1 MIDFDRLLLEKK
13 QGDSIMSEHSI
24 GKTIATLRKAKG
36 WTQVEL
42 AEKLNVSDKA
52 VSKWESE
59 AGFPEISQ
67 LPAMATLF
75 GVTIDYLMTGKM
87 PEKEIVTISKA
98 ELCAKNDDISLAK
111 EVKDL
116 PNDENNKNI
125 VDYILKYQSLNVFK
139 RLCEIDSNFIKR
151 FKMLDAMTLAVVSN
165 SLLLLA
171 GKTFPVDSKSKF
183 TFENEDEI
191 KSLLP
196 IEDKEHFENYWD
208 QCLCLIPRKF
218 FTLLVTDKRINEATL
233 NTLLSNQ
240 NGRESVWYHAFPYMI
255 DEAYKKGNKKLLL
268 KLLDI
273 SRKNNAIAYETIDP
287 KFDNYGSYDYILN
300 YFFIASRCGN
310 KGHGLIR
317 VLESTIKAALKK
329 GDFDK
334 VQEFN
339 SINIDVENFV
349 KTKFRYIHKDS
360 TRCYIADADEIRVA
374 KLKLDKSVSKI
385 ELQVQTTIHN
395 GIVDIKELTKIT
407 NFTAIKKALKDYP
420 IHPFELLYRMYQQQ
434 KWRELFEFSV
444 DYDINR
450 LSDAI
455 LHQNKEDIEENIL
468 EIWTQDNQPYNR
480 LKSLCFNNKELYVSI
495 REVSYG
501 SRTNHNQKSIQEAI
515 DYLNDVRQRI
525 ISELSNKF
533 DKEKIVGELTKDY
546 FYSELSKGNKELVII
561 KLCVRMEAI
570 LKCDYNYQGDFSEML
585 DRFCGQF
592 NTYDDEG
599 NNYDPYTPDMLNRL
613 RRQRNSIVH
622 SEKTV
627 EPMSDDDIKQ
637 CIDYICSL

>member
-1 MIDFDRLLLEKK
+1 
-13 QGDSIMSEHSI
+13 MSEHSI

-75 GVTIDYLMTGKM
+75 GVTIDYLMTGKT

-98 ELCAKNDDISLAK
+98 ELCAKTDDVSLAE

-116 PNDENNKNI
+116 PNNENNKNI
-125 VDYILKYQSLNVFK
+125 VDYILEYQSLNVFK
-139 RLCEIDSNFIKR
+139 KLCEIDSNFIKR
-151 FKMLDAMTLAVVSN
+151 FKMLDAMTLAIVSN
-165 SLLLLA
+165 SLSLLV
-171 GKTFPVDSKSKF
+171 GKEFFIDRNCRF

-196 IEDKEHFENYWD
+196 IEDKEYFRNYQD
-208 QCLCLIPRKF
+208 QCICIIPRDF
-218 FTLLVTDKRINEATL
+218 FTLLVTDKRVNETTL

-240 NGRESVWYHAFPYMI
+240 NGRECVWYHAFPYLI
-255 DEAYKKGNKKLLL
+255 DEAYKNGNDKLLL

-273 SRKNNAIAYETIDP
+273 SRKNNAIAYDTIDP
-287 KFDNYGSYDYILN
+287 IYDNYDSSYNYVLN
-300 YFFIASRCGN
+300 YFFIAPKYGN
-310 KGHGLIR
+310 KGHGLVRI
-317 VLESTIKAALKK
+317 LESTIKAALEK
-329 GDFDK
+329 GDFDM

-339 SINIDVENFV
+339 NINVDVENFV
-349 KTKFRYIHKDS
+349 NTKFRRVHESMTKS
-360 TRCYIADADEIRVA
+360 KCYVVNADEIRVA
-374 KLKLDKSVSKI
+374 KLKLDKSVSKADLEI
-385 ELQVQTTIHN
+385 QSAIHN
-395 GIVDIKELTKIT
+395 GIVDIKELKEIA
-407 NFTAIKKALKDYP
+407 NFTAVKKALNDYP
-420 IHPFELLYRMYQQQ
+420 VHPFELVYRMYQQQ

-455 LHQNKEDIEENIL
+455 LHQNKEEIKENIL
-468 EIWTQDNQPYNR
+468 EIWTKDNQPYNR
-480 LKSLCFNNKELYVSI
+480 LKSLCFNNNELYVSI

-501 SRTNHNQKSIQEAI
+501 SRTNHNQKSIQEVI
-515 DYLNDVRQRI
+515 DYLNEVRQRI

-599 NNYDPYTPDMLNRL
+599 NDYDPYTPDMLNRL

>member
-1 MIDFDRLLLEKK
+1 
-13 QGDSIMSEHSI
+13 MSKHSI
-24 GKTIATLRKAKG
+24 GKTIATLRKTKG

-59 AGFPEISQ
+59 AGLPEISQ

-75 GVTIDYLMTGKM
+75 GVTIDYLMTGKT

-98 ELCAKNDDISLAK
+98 ELCAKTDDVSLAE

-125 VDYILKYQSLNVFK
+125 VDYILQYQSLNVFK
-139 RLCEIDSNFIKR
+139 KLCEIDSSFINR
-151 FKMLDAMTLAVVSN
+151 FKMLDAMRLAVVSN
-165 SLLLLA
+165 SLSILV
-171 GKTFPVDSKSKF
+171 GKVFSVDRNCKF

-196 IEDKEHFENYWD
+196 VEDKEYFRNYQD
-208 QCLCLIPRKF
+208 QCNCLIPRDF
-218 FTLLVTDKRINEATL
+218 FTLLVTDKRVNETTL
-233 NTLLSNQ
+233 NVFLSNQ
-240 NGRESVWYHAFPYMI
+240 NGRECVWYHAFPYLI
-255 DEAYKKGNKKLLL
+255 DEAYKNGNDKLLL
-268 KLLDI
+268 KLLEI

-287 KFDNYGSYDYILN
+287 IYDNYDSSYNYVLN
-300 YFFIASRCGN
+300 YFFIAPKYGN
-310 KGHGLIR
+310 KGHGLVR
-317 VLESTIKAALKK
+317 VLKSTIKAALEK
-329 GDFDK
+329 GDFDM

-339 SINIDVENFV
+339 NINIDVENFV
-349 KTKFRYIHKDS
+349 TTKFRRLHESMTKS
-360 TRCYIADADEIRVA
+360 KCYVATSDEIRVA
-374 KLKLDKSVSKI
+374 KLKLDKSVSRTDLEI
-385 ELQVQTTIHN
+385 QSAIHN
-395 GIVDIKELTKIT
+395 GIVDIKELKEIAD
-407 NFTAIKKALKDYP
+407 FKAVKKALNDYP
-420 IHPFELLYRMYQQQ
+420 VHPFELVYRMYQQQ

-455 LHQNKEDIEENIL
+455 LYQNKEDIEENIL
-468 EIWTQDNQPYNR
+468 EIWTKDNQPYNR
-480 LKSLCFNNKELYVSI
+480 LKSLCFNNNELYVSI
-495 REVSYG
+495 REISYG
-501 SRTNHNQKSIQEAI
+501 SQTNHNQKSIQEVI

-546 FYSELSKGNKELVII
+546 LYSELSKGNKELVII

-570 LKCDYNYQGDFSEML
+570 LKCDYNFQGDFSEML
-585 DRFCGQF
+585 DSFCNQF
-592 NTYDDEG
+592 ETYDDES
-599 NNYDPYTPDMLNRL
+599 NNYDPYTPAMLNRL

-622 SEKTV
+622 SEKQG
-627 EPMSDDDIKQ
+627 EPMSDEEIKQ

>member
-1 MIDFDRLLLEKK
+1 
-13 QGDSIMSEHSI
+13 MSKHSI

-59 AGFPEISQ
+59 AGLPEISQ
-67 LPAMATLF
+67 LPTMATLF
-75 GVTIDYLMTGKM
+75 GVTIDYLLTGKT

-98 ELCAKNDDISLAK
+98 ELCAKTDDVSLAE

-116 PNDENNKNI
+116 PHDENNKKI
-125 VDYILKYQSLNVFK
+125 VDYILQYQSLNVFK
-139 RLCEIDSNFIKR
+139 KLCEIDSSFINR
-151 FKMLDAMTLAVVSN
+151 FKMLDAMRLAVVSN
-165 SLLLLA
+165 SLSILV
-171 GKTFPVDSKSKF
+171 GKVFSIDGNYKF
-183 TFENEDEI
+183 TFENKDEI

-196 IEDKEHFENYWD
+196 VEDKEYFRNYED
-208 QCLCLIPRKF
+208 QCICLIPRDF
-218 FTLLVTDKRINEATL
+218 FTLLVTDKRVNETTL
-233 NTLLSNQ
+233 NTFLSNQ
-240 NGRESVWYHAFPYMI
+240 NGRECVWYHAFPYLI
-255 DEAYKKGNKKLLL
+255 DEAYKNGNDKLLL

-287 KFDNYGSYDYILN
+287 IVIYDSSYDYVLN
-300 YFFIASRCGN
+300 YFFIASKYGN
-310 KGHGLIR
+310 KGHGLVR
-317 VLESTIKAALKK
+317 VLESTIKAALEK
-329 GDFDK
+329 GDFDM

-339 SINIDVENFV
+339 NINIDVENFV
-349 KTKFRYIHKDS
+349 TTKFRREHESVTKS
-360 TRCYIADADEIRVA
+360 KCYIATSDEIRVA
-374 KLKLDKSVSKI
+374 KLKLDKSVSRTDLEI
-385 ELQVQTTIHN
+385 QSAIHN
-395 GIVDIKELTKIT
+395 GIVDIKEVKEIAD
-407 NFTAIKKALKDYP
+407 FKAVKKALNDYP
-420 IHPFELLYRMYQQQ
+420 VHPFELVYRMYQQQ

-455 LHQNKEDIEENIL
+455 LYQNKEDIEENIL
-468 EIWTQDNQPYNR
+468 EIWTKDNQPYNR
-480 LKSLCFNNKELYVSI
+480 LKSLCFNNNELYVSRSEI
-495 REVSYG
+495 SYG
-501 SRTNHNQKSIQEAI
+501 SRTNHNQKSIQEVI

-546 FYSELSKGNKELVII
+546 FYSELSKGNMELVII

-570 LKCDYNYQGDFSEML
+570 LKYDYNYQGDFSEML

-592 NTYDDEG
+592 NTYDDEM

-622 SEKTV
+622 SEKTDK
-627 EPMSDDDIKQ
+627 PMSDYDIKQ
-637 CIDYICSL
+637 CIEYICSL

>member
-1 MIDFDRLLLEKK
+1 
-13 QGDSIMSEHSI
+13 MSKHSI
-24 GKTIATLRKAKG
+24 GKTIATLRKTKG

-59 AGFPEISQ
+59 AGLPEISQ

-75 GVTIDYLMTGKM
+75 GVTIDYLMTGKT

-98 ELCAKNDDISLAK
+98 ELCAKTDDVSLAE

-125 VDYILKYQSLNVFK
+125 VDYILQYQSLNVFK
-139 RLCEIDSNFIKR
+139 KLCEIDSSFINR
-151 FKMLDAMTLAVVSN
+151 FKMLDAMRLAVVSN
-165 SLLLLA
+165 SLSILV
-171 GKTFPVDSKSKF
+171 GKVFSVDRNCKF

-196 IEDKEHFENYWD
+196 VEDKEYFRNYQD
-208 QCLCLIPRKF
+208 QCNCLIPRDF
-218 FTLLVTDKRINEATL
+218 FTLLVTDKRVNETTL
-233 NTLLSNQ
+233 NVFLSNQ
-240 NGRESVWYHAFPYMI
+240 NGRECVWYHAFPYLI
-255 DEAYKKGNKKLLL
+255 DEAYKNGNDKLLL
-268 KLLDI
+268 KLLEI
-273 SRKNNAIAYETIDP
+273 SRKNNAFAYETIDP
-287 KFDNYGSYDYILN
+287 IYDNYDSSYNYVLN
-300 YFFIASRCGN
+300 YFFIAPKYGN
-310 KGHGLIR
+310 KGHGLVR
-317 VLESTIKAALKK
+317 VLKSTIKAALEK
-329 GDFDK
+329 GDFDM

-339 SINIDVENFV
+339 NINIDVENFV
-349 KTKFRYIHKDS
+349 TTKFRRLHESMTKS
-360 TRCYIADADEIRVA
+360 KCYVATSDEIRVA
-374 KLKLDKSVSKI
+374 KLKLDKSVSRTDLEI
-385 ELQVQTTIHN
+385 QSAIHN
-395 GIVDIKELTKIT
+395 GIVDIKELKEIAD
-407 NFTAIKKALKDYP
+407 FKAVKKALNDYP
-420 IHPFELLYRMYQQQ
+420 VHPFELVYRMYQQQ

-455 LHQNKEDIEENIL
+455 LYQNKEDIEENIL
-468 EIWTQDNQPYNR
+468 EIWTKDNQPYNR
-480 LKSLCFNNKELYVSI
+480 LKSLCFNNNELYVSI
-495 REVSYG
+495 REISYG
-501 SRTNHNQKSIQEAI
+501 SQTNHNQKSIQEVI

-546 FYSELSKGNKELVII
+546 LYSELSKGNKELVII

-570 LKCDYNYQGDFSEML
+570 LKCDYNFQGDFSEML
-585 DRFCGQF
+585 DHFCNQF
-592 NTYDDEG
+592 ETYDDES
-599 NNYDPYTPDMLNRL
+599 NNYDPYTPAMLNRL

-622 SEKTV
+622 AEKMV
-627 EPMSDDDIKQ
+627 EAMSDDEIKQ

>member
-1 MIDFDRLLLEKK
+1 
-13 QGDSIMSEHSI
+13 MSKHSI
-24 GKTIATLRKAKG
+24 GKTIATLRKTKG

-59 AGFPEISQ
+59 AGLPEISQ

-75 GVTIDYLMTGKM
+75 GVTIDYLMTGKT

-98 ELCAKNDDISLAK
+98 ELCAKTDDVSLAE

-125 VDYILKYQSLNVFK
+125 VDYILQYQSLNVFK
-139 RLCEIDSNFIKR
+139 KLCEIDSSFINR
-151 FKMLDAMTLAVVSN
+151 FKMLDAMRLAVVSN
-165 SLLLLA
+165 SLSILV
-171 GKTFPVDSKSKF
+171 GKVFSVDRNCKF

-196 IEDKEHFENYWD
+196 VEDKEYFRNYQD
-208 QCLCLIPRKF
+208 QCNCLIPRDF
-218 FTLLVTDKRINEATL
+218 FTLLVTDKRVNETTL
-233 NTLLSNQ
+233 NVFLSNQ
-240 NGRESVWYHAFPYMI
+240 NGRECVWYHAFPYLI
-255 DEAYKKGNKKLLL
+255 DEAYKNGNDKLLL
-268 KLLDI
+268 KLLEI

-287 KFDNYGSYDYILN
+287 IYDNYDSSYNYVLN
-300 YFFIASRCGN
+300 YFFIAPKYGN
-310 KGHGLIR
+310 KGHGLVR
-317 VLESTIKAALKK
+317 VLKSTIKAALEK
-329 GDFDK
+329 GDFDM

-339 SINIDVENFV
+339 NINIDVENFV
-349 KTKFRYIHKDS
+349 TTKFRRLHESMTKS
-360 TRCYIADADEIRVA
+360 KCYVATSDEIRVA
-374 KLKLDKSVSKI
+374 KLKLDKSVSRTDLEI
-385 ELQVQTTIHN
+385 QSAIHN
-395 GIVDIKELTKIT
+395 GIVDIKELKEIA
-407 NFTAIKKALKDYP
+407 NFTAVKKALNDYP
-420 IHPFELLYRMYQQQ
+420 VHPFELVYRMYQQQ

-455 LHQNKEDIEENIL
+455 LYQNKEDIEENIL
-468 EIWTQDNQPYNR
+468 EIWTKDNQPYNR
-480 LKSLCFNNKELYVSI
+480 LKSLCFNNNELYVSI
-495 REVSYG
+495 REISYG
-501 SRTNHNQKSIQEAI
+501 SQTNHNQKSIQEVI

-546 FYSELSKGNKELVII
+546 LYSELSKGNKELVII

-570 LKCDYNYQGDFSEML
+570 LKCDYNFQGDFSEML
-585 DRFCGQF
+585 DHFCNQF
-592 NTYDDEG
+592 ETYDDES
-599 NNYDPYTPDMLNRL
+599 NNYDPYTPAMLNRL

-622 SEKTV
+622 AEKMV
-627 EPMSDDDIKQ
+627 EAMSDDEIKQ

>member
-1 MIDFDRLLLEKK
+1 
-13 QGDSIMSEHSI
+13 MSKHSI

-59 AGFPEISQ
+59 AGLPEISQ
-67 LPAMATLF
+67 LPTMATLF
-75 GVTIDYLMTGKM
+75 GVTIDYLLTGKT

-98 ELCAKNDDISLAK
+98 ELCAKTDDVSLAE

-116 PNDENNKNI
+116 PHDENNKKI
-125 VDYILKYQSLNVFK
+125 VDYILQYQSLNVFTK
-139 RLCEIDSNFIKR
+139 LCEIDSSFINR
-151 FKMLDAMTLAVVSN
+151 FKMLDAMRLAVVSN
-165 SLLLLA
+165 SLSILV
-171 GKTFPVDSKSKF
+171 GKVFSVDRNCKF

-196 IEDKEHFENYWD
+196 VEDKEYFRNYQD
-208 QCLCLIPRKF
+208 QCICLIPRDF
-218 FTLLVTDKRINEATL
+218 FTLLVTDKRVNETTL
-233 NTLLSNQ
+233 NTFLSNQ
-240 NGRESVWYHAFPYMI
+240 NGRECVWYHAFPYLI
-255 DEAYKKGNKKLLL
+255 DEAYKNGNDKLLL

-287 KFDNYGSYDYILN
+287 IVIYDSSYDYVLN
-300 YFFIASRCGN
+300 YFFIASKYGN
-310 KGHGLIR
+310 KGHGLVR
-317 VLESTIKAALKK
+317 VLESTIKAALEK
-329 GDFDK
+329 GDFDM

-339 SINIDVENFV
+339 NINIDVENFV
-349 KTKFRYIHKDS
+349 TTKFRRLHESMTKS
-360 TRCYIADADEIRVA
+360 KCYVATSDEIRVA
-374 KLKLDKSVSKI
+374 KLKLDKSVSRTDLEI
-385 ELQVQTTIHN
+385 QSAIHN
-395 GIVDIKELTKIT
+395 GIVDIKEVKEIAD
-407 NFTAIKKALKDYP
+407 FKAVKKALNDYP
-420 IHPFELLYRMYQQQ
+420 VHPFELVYRMYQQQ

-455 LHQNKEDIEENIL
+455 LYQNKEDIEENIL
-468 EIWTQDNQPYNR
+468 EIWTKDNQPYNR
-480 LKSLCFNNKELYVSI
+480 LKSLCFNNNELYVSRSEI
-495 REVSYG
+495 SYG
-501 SRTNHNQKSIQEAI
+501 SRTNHNQKSIQEVI

-546 FYSELSKGNKELVII
+546 FYSELSKGNMELVII

-570 LKCDYNYQGDFSEML
+570 LKYDYNYQGDFSEML

-592 NTYDDEG
+592 NTYDDEM

-622 SEKTV
+622 SEKTDK
-627 EPMSDDDIKQ
+627 PMSDYDIKQ
-637 CIDYICSL
+637 CIEYICSL

>member
-1 MIDFDRLLLEKK
+1 
-13 QGDSIMSEHSI
+13 MSKHSI

-59 AGFPEISQ
+59 AGLPEISQ
-67 LPAMATLF
+67 LPTMATLF
-75 GVTIDYLMTGKM
+75 GVTIDYLLTGKT

-98 ELCAKNDDISLAK
+98 ELCAKTDDVSLAE

-116 PNDENNKNI
+116 PHDENNKKI
-125 VDYILKYQSLNVFK
+125 VDYILQYQSLNVFK
-139 RLCEIDSNFIKR
+139 KLCEIDSSFINR
-151 FKMLDAMTLAVVSN
+151 FKMLDAMRLAVVSN
-165 SLLLLA
+165 SLSILV
-171 GKTFPVDSKSKF
+171 GKVFSVDGNCKF

-196 IEDKEHFENYWD
+196 VEDKEYFRNYQD
-208 QCLCLIPRKF
+208 QCICLIPRDF
-218 FTLLVTDKRINEATL
+218 FTLLVTDKRINETTL

-240 NGRESVWYHAFPYMI
+240 NGRECVWYHAFPYLI
-255 DEAYKKGNKKLLL
+255 DEAYKNGNDKLLL

-287 KFDNYGSYDYILN
+287 IVIYDSSYDYVLN
-300 YFFIASRCGN
+300 YFFIASKYGN
-310 KGHGLIR
+310 KGHGLVR
-317 VLESTIKAALKK
+317 VLESTIKAALEK
-329 GDFDK
+329 GDFDM

-339 SINIDVENFV
+339 NINIDVENFV
-349 KTKFRYIHKDS
+349 TTKFRREHESVTKS
-360 TRCYIADADEIRVA
+360 KCYVATSDEIRVA
-374 KLKLDKSVSKI
+374 KLKLDKSVSRTDLEI
-385 ELQVQTTIHN
+385 QSAIHN
-395 GIVDIKELTKIT
+395 GIVDIKEVKGIAD
-407 NFTAIKKALKDYP
+407 FKAVKKALNDYP
-420 IHPFELLYRMYQQQ
+420 VHPFELVYRMYQQQ

-455 LHQNKEDIEENIL
+455 LYQSKEDIEENIL
-468 EIWTQDNQPYNR
+468 EIWTKDNQPYNR
-480 LKSLCFNNKELYVSI
+480 LKSLCFNNNELYVSRSEI
-495 REVSYG
+495 SYG
-501 SRTNHNQKSIQEAI
+501 SRTNHNQKSIQEVI

-546 FYSELSKGNKELVII
+546 FYSELSKGNMELVII

-570 LKCDYNYQGDFSEML
+570 LKYDYNYQGDFSEML

-592 NTYDDEG
+592 NTYDDEM

-622 SEKTV
+622 SEKTDK
-627 EPMSDDDIKQ
+627 PMSDYDIKQ
-637 CIDYICSL
+637 CIEYICSL

>member
-1 MIDFDRLLLEKK
+1 
-13 QGDSIMSEHSI
+13 MSKHSI
-24 GKTIATLRKAKG
+24 GKTIATLRKTKG

-59 AGFPEISQ
+59 AGLPEISQ

-75 GVTIDYLMTGKM
+75 GVTIDYLMTGKT

-98 ELCAKNDDISLAK
+98 ELCAKTDDVSLAE

-125 VDYILKYQSLNVFK
+125 VDYILQYQSLNVFK
-139 RLCEIDSNFIKR
+139 KLCEIDSSFINR
-151 FKMLDAMTLAVVSN
+151 FKMLDAMRLAVVSN
-165 SLLLLA
+165 SLSIFV
-171 GKTFPVDSKSKF
+171 GKIFSVDRNCKF
-183 TFENEDEI
+183 TFEKEDEI

-196 IEDKEHFENYWD
+196 VEDKEYFRNYQD
-208 QCLCLIPRKF
+208 QCNCLIPRDF
-218 FTLLVTDKRINEATL
+218 FTLLVTDKRVNETTL
-233 NTLLSNQ
+233 NVFLSNQ
-240 NGRESVWYHAFPYMI
+240 NGRECVWYHAFPYLI
-255 DEAYKKGNKKLLL
+255 DEAYKNGNDKLLL
-268 KLLDI
+268 KLLEI

-287 KFDNYGSYDYILN
+287 IYDNYDSSYNYVLN
-300 YFFIASRCGN
+300 YFFIAPKYGN
-310 KGHGLIR
+310 KGHGLVR
-317 VLESTIKAALKK
+317 VLKSTIKAALEK
-329 GDFDK
+329 GDFDM

-339 SINIDVENFV
+339 NINIDVENFV
-349 KTKFRYIHKDS
+349 TTKFRRLHESMTKS
-360 TRCYIADADEIRVA
+360 KCYVATSDEIRVA
-374 KLKLDKSVSKI
+374 KLKLDKSVSRTDLEI
-385 ELQVQTTIHN
+385 QSAIHN
-395 GIVDIKELTKIT
+395 GIVDIKELKEIAD
-407 NFTAIKKALKDYP
+407 FKAVKKALNDYP
-420 IHPFELLYRMYQQQ
+420 VHPFELVYRMYQQQ

-455 LHQNKEDIEENIL
+455 LYQNKEDIEENIL
-468 EIWTQDNQPYNR
+468 EIWTKDNQPYNR
-480 LKSLCFNNKELYVSI
+480 LKSLCFNNNELYVSI
-495 REVSYG
+495 REISYG
-501 SRTNHNQKSIQEAI
+501 SQTNHNQKSIQEVI

-546 FYSELSKGNKELVII
+546 LYSELSKGNKELVII

-570 LKCDYNYQGDFSEML
+570 LKCDYNFQGDFSEML
-585 DRFCGQF
+585 DHFCNQF
-592 NTYDDEG
+592 ETYDDES
-599 NNYDPYTPDMLNRL
+599 NNYDPYTPAMFNRL

-622 SEKTV
+622 AEKMV
-627 EPMSDDDIKQ
+627 EAMSDDEIKQ

>member
-1 MIDFDRLLLEKK
+1 
-13 QGDSIMSEHSI
+13 MSKHSI

-59 AGFPEISQ
+59 SGLPEISQ
-67 LPAMATLF
+67 LPTMATLF
-75 GVTIDYLMTGKM
+75 GVTIDYLLTGKT

-98 ELCAKNDDISLAK
+98 ELCAKTDDVSLAE

-125 VDYILKYQSLNVFK
+125 VDYILQYQSLNVFK
-139 RLCEIDSNFIKR
+139 KLCEIDSSFINR
-151 FKMLDAMTLAVVSN
+151 FKMLDAMRLAVVSN
-165 SLLLLA
+165 SLSILV
-171 GKTFPVDSKSKF
+171 GKVFSVDRNCKF

-196 IEDKEHFENYWD
+196 VEDKEYFRNYQD
-208 QCLCLIPRKF
+208 QCICLIPRDF
-218 FTLLVTDKRINEATL
+218 FTLLVTDKRVNETTL
-233 NTLLSNQ
+233 NTFLSNQ
-240 NGRESVWYHAFPYMI
+240 NGRECVWYHAFPYLI
-255 DEAYKKGNKKLLL
+255 DEAYKNGNDKLLL

-273 SRKNNAIAYETIDP
+273 SRKNNAIAYDTIDP
-287 KFDNYGSYDYILN
+287 IYDNYDSSYNYVLN
-300 YFFIASRCGN
+300 YFFIAPKYGN
-310 KGHGLIR
+310 KGHGLVR
-317 VLESTIKAALKK
+317 VLKSTIKAALEK
-329 GDFDK
+329 GDFDM

-339 SINIDVENFV
+339 NINIDVENFV
-349 KTKFRYIHKDS
+349 TTKFRREHESVTKS
-360 TRCYIADADEIRVA
+360 KCYVATSDEIRVA
-374 KLKLDKSVSKI
+374 KLKLDKSVSRTDLEI
-385 ELQVQTTIHN
+385 QSAIHN
-395 GIVDIKELTKIT
+395 GIVDIKEIKGIAD
-407 NFTAIKKALKDYP
+407 FKAVKKALNDYP
-420 IHPFELLYRMYQQQ
+420 VHPFELVYRMYQQQ

-455 LHQNKEDIEENIL
+455 LYQNKEDIEENIL
-468 EIWTQDNQPYNR
+468 EIWTKDNQPYNR
-480 LKSLCFNNKELYVSI
+480 LKSLCFNNNELYVSI
-495 REVSYG
+495 GEISYG
-501 SRTNHNQKSIQEAI
+501 SRTNHNQKSIQEVI

-533 DKEKIVGELTKDY
+533 EKEKIVGELTKDY

-570 LKCDYNYQGDFSEML
+570 LKYDYNYQGDFSEML
-585 DRFCGQF
+585 DCFCRQF
-592 NTYDDEG
+592 NTYDDEM

-613 RRQRNSIVH
+613 RHQRNSIVH

-627 EPMSDDDIKQ
+627 KPMSDYDIKQ
-637 CIDYICSL
+637 CIEYICSL

>member
-1 MIDFDRLLLEKK
+1 
-13 QGDSIMSEHSI
+13 MSKHSI
-24 GKTIATLRKAKG
+24 GKTIATLRKTKG

-59 AGFPEISQ
+59 AGLPEISQ

-75 GVTIDYLMTGKM
+75 GVTIDYLMTGKT

-98 ELCAKNDDISLAK
+98 ELCAKTDDVSLAE

-125 VDYILKYQSLNVFK
+125 VDYILQYQSLNVFK
-139 RLCEIDSNFIKR
+139 KLCEIDSSFINR
-151 FKMLDAMTLAVVSN
+151 FKMLDAMRLAVVSN
-165 SLLLLA
+165 SLSILV
-171 GKTFPVDSKSKF
+171 GKVFSVDRNCKF

-196 IEDKEHFENYWD
+196 VEDKEYFRNYQD
-208 QCLCLIPRKF
+208 QCNCLIPRDF
-218 FTLLVTDKRINEATL
+218 FTLLVTDKRVNETTL
-233 NTLLSNQ
+233 NAFLSNQ
-240 NGRESVWYHAFPYMI
+240 NGRECVWYHAFPYLI
-255 DEAYKKGNKKLLL
+255 DEAYKNGNDKLLL

-287 KFDNYGSYDYILN
+287 IYDNYDSSHNYVLN
-300 YFFIASRCGN
+300 YFFIAPKYGN
-310 KGHGLIR
+310 KGHGLVR
-317 VLESTIKAALKK
+317 VLKSTIKAALEK
-329 GDFDK
+329 GDFDM

-339 SINIDVENFV
+339 NINIDVENFV
-349 KTKFRYIHKDS
+349 TTKFRRVHESMTKS
-360 TRCYIADADEIRVA
+360 KCYVATSDEIRVA
-374 KLKLDKSVSKI
+374 KLKLDKSVSRTDLEI
-385 ELQVQTTIHN
+385 QSAIHN
-395 GIVDIKELTKIT
+395 GIVDIKELKEIAD
-407 NFTAIKKALKDYP
+407 FKAVKKALNDYP
-420 IHPFELLYRMYQQQ
+420 VHPFELVYRMYQQQ

-444 DYDINR
+444 DHDINR

-455 LHQNKEDIEENIL
+455 LYQNKEDIEENIL
-468 EIWTQDNQPYNR
+468 EIWTKDNQPYNR
-480 LKSLCFNNKELYVSI
+480 LKSLCFNNNELYVSI
-495 REVSYG
+495 REISYG
-501 SRTNHNQKSIQEAI
+501 SRSNHNQKSIQEVI

-637 CIDYICSL
+637 CVDYICSL

>member
-1 MIDFDRLLLEKK
+1 
-13 QGDSIMSEHSI
+13 MSEHSI

-75 GVTIDYLMTGKM
+75 GVTIDYLMTGKT

-98 ELCAKNDDISLAK
+98 ELCAKTDDVSLAE

-116 PNDENNKNI
+116 PNNENNKNI
-125 VDYILKYQSLNVFK
+125 VDYILEYQSLNVFK
-139 RLCEIDSNFIKR
+139 KLCEIDSNFIKR
-151 FKMLDAMTLAVVSN
+151 FKMLDAMTLAIVSN
-165 SLLLLA
+165 SLSLLV
-171 GKTFPVDSKSKF
+171 GKEFFIDRNCRF

-196 IEDKEHFENYWD
+196 IEDKEYFRNYQD
-208 QCLCLIPRKF
+208 QCICIIPRDF
-218 FTLLVTDKRINEATL
+218 FTLLVTDKRVNETTL

-240 NGRESVWYHAFPYMI
+240 NGRECVWYHAFPYLI
-255 DEAYKKGNKKLLL
+255 DEAYKNGNDKLLL

-273 SRKNNAIAYETIDP
+273 SRKNNAIAYDTIDP
-287 KFDNYGSYDYILN
+287 IYDNYDSSYNYVLN
-300 YFFIASRCGN
+300 YFFIAPKYGN
-310 KGHGLIR
+310 KGHGLVRI
-317 VLESTIKAALKK
+317 LESTIKAALEK
-329 GDFDK
+329 GDFDM

-339 SINIDVENFV
+339 NINVDVENFV
-349 KTKFRYIHKDS
+349 NTKFRRVHESMTKS
-360 TRCYIADADEIRVA
+360 KCYVANADEIRVA
-374 KLKLDKSVSKI
+374 KLKLDKSVSKADLEI
-385 ELQVQTTIHN
+385 QSAIHN
-395 GIVDIKELTKIT
+395 GIVDIKELKEIA
-407 NFTAIKKALKDYP
+407 NFTAVKKALNDYP
-420 IHPFELLYRMYQQQ
+420 VHPFELVYRMYQQQ

-455 LHQNKEDIEENIL
+455 LHQNKEEIEENIL
-468 EIWTQDNQPYNR
+468 EIWTKDNQPYNR
-480 LKSLCFNNKELYVSI
+480 LKSLCFNNNELYVSI

-501 SRTNHNQKSIQEAI
+501 SRTNHNQKSIQEVI
-515 DYLNDVRQRI
+515 DYLNEVRQRI

-599 NNYDPYTPDMLNRL
+599 NDYDPYTPDMLNRL

>member
-1 MIDFDRLLLEKK
+1 
-13 QGDSIMSEHSI
+13 MSKHSI

-59 AGFPEISQ
+59 AGLPEISQ

-75 GVTIDYLMTGKM
+75 GVTIDYLMTGKT

-98 ELCAKNDDISLAK
+98 ELCAKTDDVSLAE

-125 VDYILKYQSLNVFK
+125 VDYILQYQSLNVFK
-139 RLCEIDSNFIKR
+139 KLCEIDSSFINR
-151 FKMLDAMTLAVVSN
+151 FKMLDAMRLAVVSN
-165 SLLLLA
+165 SLSILV
-171 GKTFPVDSKSKF
+171 GKVFSVDRNCKF

-196 IEDKEHFENYWD
+196 VEDKEYFRNYQD
-208 QCLCLIPRKF
+208 QCNCLIPRDF
-218 FTLLVTDKRINEATL
+218 FTLLVTDKRVNETTL
-233 NTLLSNQ
+233 NVFLSNQ
-240 NGRESVWYHAFPYMI
+240 NGRECVWYHAFPYLI
-255 DEAYKKGNKKLLL
+255 DEAYKNGNDKLLL
-268 KLLDI
+268 KLLEI
-273 SRKNNAIAYETIDP
+273 SRKNNAFAYETIDP
-287 KFDNYGSYDYILN
+287 IYDNYDSSYNYVLN
-300 YFFIASRCGN
+300 YFFIAPKYGN
-310 KGHGLIR
+310 KGHGLVR
-317 VLESTIKAALKK
+317 VLKSTIKAALEK
-329 GDFDK
+329 GDFDM

-339 SINIDVENFV
+339 NINIDVENFV
-349 KTKFRYIHKDS
+349 TTKFRRLHESMTKS
-360 TRCYIADADEIRVA
+360 KCYVATSDEIRVA
-374 KLKLDKSVSKI
+374 KLKLDKSVSRTDLEI
-385 ELQVQTTIHN
+385 QSAIHN
-395 GIVDIKELTKIT
+395 GIVDIKELKEIAD
-407 NFTAIKKALKDYP
+407 FKAVKKALNDYP
-420 IHPFELLYRMYQQQ
+420 VHPFELVYRMYQQQ

-455 LHQNKEDIEENIL
+455 LYQNKEDIEENIL
-468 EIWTQDNQPYNR
+468 EIWTKDNQPYNR
-480 LKSLCFNNKELYVSI
+480 LKSLCFNNNELYVSI
-495 REVSYG
+495 REISYG
-501 SRTNHNQKSIQEAI
+501 SQTNHNQKSIQEVI

-546 FYSELSKGNKELVII
+546 LYSELSKGNKELVII

-570 LKCDYNYQGDFSEML
+570 LKCDYNFQGDFSEML
-585 DRFCGQF
+585 DHFCNQF
-592 NTYDDEG
+592 ETYDDES
-599 NNYDPYTPDMLNRL
+599 NNYDPYTPAMLNRL

-622 SEKTV
+622 AEKMV
-627 EPMSDDDIKQ
+627 EAMSDDEIKQ

>member
-1 MIDFDRLLLEKK
+1 
-13 QGDSIMSEHSI
+13 MSEHSI
-24 GKTIATLRKAKG
+24 GKTIASLRKSKG

-67 LPAMATLF
+67 LPAMANLF
-75 GVTIDYLMTGKM
+75 GVTIDYLMTGKT

-98 ELCAKNDDISLAK
+98 ELCAKTDDVSLAE

-125 VDYILKYQSLNVFK
+125 VDYILQYQSLNVFK
-139 RLCEIDSNFIKR
+139 KLCEIDSSFINR
-151 FKMLDAMTLAVVSN
+151 FKMLDAMRLAVVSN
-165 SLLLLA
+165 SLSILV
-171 GKTFPVDSKSKF
+171 GKVFSVDRNCKF

-196 IEDKEHFENYWD
+196 VEDKEYFRNYQD
-208 QCLCLIPRKF
+208 QCNCLIPRDF
-218 FTLLVTDKRINEATL
+218 FTLLVTDKRVNETTL
-233 NTLLSNQ
+233 NVFLSNQ
-240 NGRESVWYHAFPYMI
+240 NGRECVWYHAFPYLI
-255 DEAYKKGNKKLLL
+255 DEAYKNGNDKLLL
-268 KLLDI
+268 KLLEI

-287 KFDNYGSYDYILN
+287 IYDNYDSSYNYVLN
-300 YFFIASRCGN
+300 YFFIAPKYGN
-310 KGHGLIR
+310 KGHGLVR
-317 VLESTIKAALKK
+317 VLKSTIKAALEK
-329 GDFDK
+329 GDFDM

-339 SINIDVENFV
+339 NINIDVENFV
-349 KTKFRYIHKDS
+349 TTKFRRLHESMTKS
-360 TRCYIADADEIRVA
+360 KCYVATSDEIRVA
-374 KLKLDKSVSKI
+374 KLKLDKSVSRTDLEI
-385 ELQVQTTIHN
+385 QSAIHN
-395 GIVDIKELTKIT
+395 GIVDIKELKEIAD
-407 NFTAIKKALKDYP
+407 FKAVKKALNDYP
-420 IHPFELLYRMYQQQ
+420 VHPFELVYRMYQQQ

-455 LHQNKEDIEENIL
+455 LYQNKEDIEENIL
-468 EIWTQDNQPYNR
+468 EIWTKDNQPYNR
-480 LKSLCFNNKELYVSI
+480 LKSLCFNNNELYVSI
-495 REVSYG
+495 REISYG
-501 SRTNHNQKSIQEAI
+501 SQTNHNQKSIQEVI

-546 FYSELSKGNKELVII
+546 LYSELSKGNKELVII

-570 LKCDYNYQGDFSEML
+570 LKCDYNFQGDFSEML
-585 DRFCGQF
+585 DHFCNQF
-592 NTYDDEG
+592 ETYDDES
-599 NNYDPYTPDMLNRL
+599 NNYDPYTPAMLNRL

-622 SEKTV
+622 AEKMV
-627 EPMSDDDIKQ
+627 EAMSDDEIKQ

>member
-1 MIDFDRLLLEKK
+1 
-13 QGDSIMSEHSI
+13 MSKHSI
-24 GKTIATLRKAKG
+24 GKTIATLRKTKG

-59 AGFPEISQ
+59 AGLPEISQ

-75 GVTIDYLMTGKM
+75 GVTIDYLMTGKT

-98 ELCAKNDDISLAK
+98 ELCAKTDDVSLAE

-125 VDYILKYQSLNVFK
+125 VDYILQYQSLNVFK
-139 RLCEIDSNFIKR
+139 KLCEIDSSFINR
-151 FKMLDAMTLAVVSN
+151 FKMLDAMRLAVVSN
-165 SLLLLA
+165 SLSILV
-171 GKTFPVDSKSKF
+171 GKVFSVDRNCKF

-196 IEDKEHFENYWD
+196 VEDKEYFRNYQD
-208 QCLCLIPRKF
+208 QCNCLIPRDF
-218 FTLLVTDKRINEATL
+218 FTLLVTDKRVNETTL
-233 NTLLSNQ
+233 NVFLSNQ
-240 NGRESVWYHAFPYMI
+240 NGRECVWYHAFPYLI
-255 DEAYKKGNKKLLL
+255 DEAYKNGNDKLLL
-268 KLLDI
+268 KLLEI

-287 KFDNYGSYDYILN
+287 IYDNYDSSYNYVLN
-300 YFFIASRCGN
+300 YFFIAPKYGN
-310 KGHGLIR
+310 KGHGLVR
-317 VLESTIKAALKK
+317 VLKSTIKAALEK
-329 GDFDK
+329 GDFDM

-339 SINIDVENFV
+339 NINIDVENFV
-349 KTKFRYIHKDS
+349 TTKFRRLHESMTKS
-360 TRCYIADADEIRVA
+360 KCYVATSDEIRVA
-374 KLKLDKSVSKI
+374 KLKLDKSVSRTDLEI
-385 ELQVQTTIHN
+385 QSAIHN
-395 GIVDIKELTKIT
+395 GIVDIKELKEIAD
-407 NFTAIKKALKDYP
+407 FKAVKKALNDYP
-420 IHPFELLYRMYQQQ
+420 VHPFELVYRMYQQQ

-455 LHQNKEDIEENIL
+455 LYQNKEDIEENIL
-468 EIWTQDNQPYNR
+468 EIWTKDNQPYNR
-480 LKSLCFNNKELYVSI
+480 LKSLCFNNNELYVSI
-495 REVSYG
+495 REISYG
-501 SRTNHNQKSIQEAI
+501 SQTNHNQKSIQEVI

-546 FYSELSKGNKELVII
+546 LYSELSKGNKELVII

-570 LKCDYNYQGDFSEML
+570 LKCDYNFQGDFSEML
-585 DRFCGQF
+585 DHFCNQF
-592 NTYDDEG
+592 ETYDDES
-599 NNYDPYTPDMLNRL
+599 NNYDPYTPAMLNRL

-622 SEKTV
+622 SEKQG
-627 EPMSDDDIKQ
+627 EPMSDEEIKQ

>member
-1 MIDFDRLLLEKK
+1 
-13 QGDSIMSEHSI
+13 MSKHSI
-24 GKTIATLRKAKG
+24 GKTIATLRKTKG

-59 AGFPEISQ
+59 AGLPEISQ

-75 GVTIDYLMTGKM
+75 GVTIDYLMTGKT

-98 ELCAKNDDISLAK
+98 ELCAKTDDVSLAE

-125 VDYILKYQSLNVFK
+125 VDYILQYQSLNVFK
-139 RLCEIDSNFIKR
+139 KLCEIDSSFINR
-151 FKMLDAMTLAVVSN
+151 FKMLDAMRLAVVSN
-165 SLLLLA
+165 SLSILV
-171 GKTFPVDSKSKF
+171 GKVFSVDRNCKF

-196 IEDKEHFENYWD
+196 VEDKEYFRNYQD
-208 QCLCLIPRKF
+208 QCNCLIPRDF
-218 FTLLVTDKRINEATL
+218 FTLLVTDKRVNETTL
-233 NTLLSNQ
+233 NVFLSNQ
-240 NGRESVWYHAFPYMI
+240 NGRECVWYHAFPYLI
-255 DEAYKKGNKKLLL
+255 DEAYKNGNDKLLL
-268 KLLDI
+268 KLLEI

-287 KFDNYGSYDYILN
+287 IYDNYDSSYNYVLN
-300 YFFIASRCGN
+300 YFFIAPKYGN
-310 KGHGLIR
+310 KGHGLVR
-317 VLESTIKAALKK
+317 VLKSTIKAALEK
-329 GDFDK
+329 GDFDM

-339 SINIDVENFV
+339 NINIDVENFV
-349 KTKFRYIHKDS
+349 TTKFRQLHESMTKS
-360 TRCYIADADEIRVA
+360 KCYVAPSDEIRVA
-374 KLKLDKSVSKI
+374 KLKLDKSVSRTDLEI
-385 ELQVQTTIHN
+385 QSAIHN
-395 GIVDIKELTKIT
+395 GIVDIKELKEIAD
-407 NFTAIKKALKDYP
+407 FKAVKKALNDYP
-420 IHPFELLYRMYQQQ
+420 VHPFELVYRMYQQQ

-455 LHQNKEDIEENIL
+455 LYQNKEDIEENIL
-468 EIWTQDNQPYNR
+468 EIWTKDNQPYNR
-480 LKSLCFNNKELYVSI
+480 LKSLCFNNNELYVSI
-495 REVSYG
+495 REISYG
-501 SRTNHNQKSIQEAI
+501 SQTNHNQKSIQEVI

-546 FYSELSKGNKELVII
+546 LYSELSKGNKELVII

-570 LKCDYNYQGDFSEML
+570 LKCDYNFQGDFSEML
-585 DRFCGQF
+585 DHFCNQF
-592 NTYDDEG
+592 ETYDDES
-599 NNYDPYTPDMLNRL
+599 NNYDPYTPAMLNRL

-622 SEKTV
+622 AEKMV
-627 EPMSDDDIKQ
+627 EAMSDDEIKQ

>member
-1 MIDFDRLLLEKK
+1 
-13 QGDSIMSEHSI
+13 MSKHSI
-24 GKTIATLRKAKG
+24 GKTIATLRKTKG

-59 AGFPEISQ
+59 AGLPEISQ

-75 GVTIDYLMTGKM
+75 GVTIDYLMTGKT

-98 ELCAKNDDISLAK
+98 ELCAKTDDVSLAE

-116 PNDENNKNI
+116 PNNENNKNI
-125 VDYILKYQSLNVFK
+125 VDYILEYQSLNVFK
-139 RLCEIDSNFIKR
+139 KLCEIDSSFINR
-151 FKMLDAMTLAVVSN
+151 FKMLDAMRLAVVSN
-165 SLLLLA
+165 SLSILV
-171 GKTFPVDSKSKF
+171 GKVFSVDRNCKF

-196 IEDKEHFENYWD
+196 VEDKEYFRNYQD
-208 QCLCLIPRKF
+208 QCNCLIPRDF
-218 FTLLVTDKRINEATL
+218 FTLLVTDKRVNETTL
-233 NTLLSNQ
+233 NVFLSNQ
-240 NGRESVWYHAFPYMI
+240 NGRECVWYHAFPYLI
-255 DEAYKKGNKKLLL
+255 DEAYKNGNDKLLL
-268 KLLDI
+268 KLLEI

-287 KFDNYGSYDYILN
+287 IYDNYDSSYNYVLN
-300 YFFIASRCGN
+300 YFFIAPKYGN
-310 KGHGLIR
+310 KGHGLVR
-317 VLESTIKAALKK
+317 VLKSTIKAALEK
-329 GDFDK
+329 GDFDM

-339 SINIDVENFV
+339 NINIDVENFV
-349 KTKFRYIHKDS
+349 TTKFRRLHESMTKS
-360 TRCYIADADEIRVA
+360 KCYVATSDEIRVA
-374 KLKLDKSVSKI
+374 KLKLDKSVSRTDLEI
-385 ELQVQTTIHN
+385 QSAIHN
-395 GIVDIKELTKIT
+395 GIVDIKELKEIAD
-407 NFTAIKKALKDYP
+407 FKAVKKALNDYP
-420 IHPFELLYRMYQQQ
+420 VHPFELVYRMYQQQ

-455 LHQNKEDIEENIL
+455 LYQNKEDIEENIL
-468 EIWTQDNQPYNR
+468 EIWTKDNQPYNR
-480 LKSLCFNNKELYVSI
+480 LKSLCFNNNELYVSRSEI
-495 REVSYG
+495 SYG
-501 SRTNHNQKSIQEAI
+501 SRTNHNQKSIQEVI

-546 FYSELSKGNKELVII
+546 LYSELSKGNKELVII

-570 LKCDYNYQGDFSEML
+570 LKCDYNFQGDFSEML
-585 DRFCGQF
+585 DHFCNQF
-592 NTYDDEG
+592 ETYDDES
-599 NNYDPYTPDMLNRL
+599 NNYDPYTPAMLNRL

-622 SEKTV
+622 SEKQG
-627 EPMSDDDIKQ
+627 EPMSDEEIKQ

>member
-1 MIDFDRLLLEKK
+1 
-13 QGDSIMSEHSI
+13 MSKHSI

-59 AGFPEISQ
+59 SGLPEISQ
-67 LPAMATLF
+67 LPTMATLF
-75 GVTIDYLMTGKM
+75 GVTIDYLLTGKT

-98 ELCAKNDDISLAK
+98 ELCAKTDDVSLAE

-125 VDYILKYQSLNVFK
+125 VDYILQYQSLNVFK
-139 RLCEIDSNFIKR
+139 KLCEIDSSFINR
-151 FKMLDAMTLAVVSN
+151 FKMLDAMRLAVVSN
-165 SLLLLA
+165 SLSILV
-171 GKTFPVDSKSKF
+171 GKVFSIDGNCKF

-196 IEDKEHFENYWD
+196 VEDKEYFRNYQD
-208 QCLCLIPRKF
+208 QCICLIPRDF
-218 FTLLVTDKRINEATL
+218 FTLLVTDKRVNQTTL
-233 NTLLSNQ
+233 NTFLSNQ
-240 NGRESVWYHAFPYMI
+240 NGRECVWYHAFPYLI
-255 DEAYKKGNKKLLL
+255 DEAYKNGNDKLLL

-287 KFDNYGSYDYILN
+287 IVIYDSSYDYVLN
-300 YFFIASRCGN
+300 YFFIASKYGN
-310 KGHGLIR
+310 KGHGLVR
-317 VLESTIKAALKK
+317 VLESTIKAALEK

-339 SINIDVENFV
+339 NINIDVENFV
-349 KTKFRYIHKDS
+349 TTKFRRLHESMTKS
-360 TRCYIADADEIRVA
+360 KCYVATSDEIRVA
-374 KLKLDKSVSKI
+374 KLKLDKSVSRTDLEI
-385 ELQVQTTIHN
+385 QSAIHN
-395 GIVDIKELTKIT
+395 GIVDIKEVKEIAD
-407 NFTAIKKALKDYP
+407 FKAVKKALNDYP
-420 IHPFELLYRMYQQQ
+420 VHPFELVYRMYQQQ

-455 LHQNKEDIEENIL
+455 LYQNKEDIEENIL
-468 EIWTQDNQPYNR
+468 EIWTKDNQPYNR
-480 LKSLCFNNKELYVSI
+480 LKSLCFNNNELYVSI
-495 REVSYG
+495 REISYG
-501 SRTNHNQKSIQEAI
+501 SQTNHNQKSIQEVI

-570 LKCDYNYQGDFSEML
+570 LKYDYNYQGDFSEML

-592 NTYDDEG
+592 NTYDDEM

-622 SEKTV
+622 SEKTDK
-627 EPMSDDDIKQ
+627 PMSDYDIKQ
-637 CIDYICSL
+637 CIEYICSL

>member
-1 MIDFDRLLLEKK
+1 
-13 QGDSIMSEHSI
+13 MSKHSI
-24 GKTIATLRKAKG
+24 GKTIATLRKTKG

-59 AGFPEISQ
+59 AGLPEISQ

-75 GVTIDYLMTGKM
+75 GVTIDYLMTGKT

-98 ELCAKNDDISLAK
+98 ELCAKTDDVSLAE

-125 VDYILKYQSLNVFK
+125 VDYILQYQSLNVFK
-139 RLCEIDSNFIKR
+139 KLCEIDSSFINR
-151 FKMLDAMTLAVVSN
+151 FKMLDAMRLAVVSN
-165 SLLLLA
+165 SLSILV
-171 GKTFPVDSKSKF
+171 GKVFSVDRNCKF

-196 IEDKEHFENYWD
+196 VEDKEYFRNYQD
-208 QCLCLIPRKF
+208 QCNCLIPRDF
-218 FTLLVTDKRINEATL
+218 FTLLVTDKRVNETTL
-233 NTLLSNQ
+233 NVFLSNQ
-240 NGRESVWYHAFPYMI
+240 NGRECVWYHAFPYLI
-255 DEAYKKGNKKLLL
+255 DEAYKNGNDKLLL
-268 KLLDI
+268 KLLEI

-287 KFDNYGSYDYILN
+287 IYDNYDSSYNYVLN
-300 YFFIASRCGN
+300 YFFIAPKYGN
-310 KGHGLIR
+310 KGHGLVR
-317 VLESTIKAALKK
+317 VLKSTIKAALEK
-329 GDFDK
+329 GDFDM

-339 SINIDVENFV
+339 NINIDVENFV
-349 KTKFRYIHKDS
+349 TTKFRRLHESMTKS
-360 TRCYIADADEIRVA
+360 KCYVATSDEIRVA
-374 KLKLDKSVSKI
+374 KLKLDKSVSRTDLEI
-385 ELQVQTTIHN
+385 QSAIHN
-395 GIVDIKELTKIT
+395 GIVDIKELKEIAD
-407 NFTAIKKALKDYP
+407 FKAVKKALNDYP
-420 IHPFELLYRMYQQQ
+420 VHPFELVYRMYQQQ

-455 LHQNKEDIEENIL
+455 LYQNKEDIEENIL
-468 EIWTQDNQPYNR
+468 EIWTKDNQPYNR
-480 LKSLCFNNKELYVSI
+480 LKSLCFNNNELYVSI
-495 REVSYG
+495 REISYG
-501 SRTNHNQKSIQEAI
+501 SQTNHNQKSIQEVI

-546 FYSELSKGNKELVII
+546 LYSELSKGNKELVII

-570 LKCDYNYQGDFSEML
+570 LKCDYNFQGDFSEML
-585 DRFCGQF
+585 DHFCNQF
-592 NTYDDEG
+592 ETYDDES
-599 NNYDPYTPDMLNRL
+599 NNYDPYTPAMLNRL

-622 SEKTV
+622 AEKIG
-627 EPMSDDDIKQ
+627 EPMSDDEIKQ